1 MSQSHSSG
9 TSTSSHS
16 PRPVHP
22 RAVVSGGQQNEEGN
36 DSSSEKEAGD
46 EPGDLPATSINL
58 SASYLG
64 RPTSSV
70 SSHRY
75 RTPIAGSHIT
85 SPPPTQGIPEI
96 QPRPS
101 FETPSAFAAPE
112 SSRSPG
118 GSVLFRDSYV
128 GQYAGP
134 LHSGLATPSNVY
146 PTPAQYRSH
155 SQSVP
160 NHFAP
165 GRPASR
171 ITLERAVEH
180 LQAQVAALH
189 ERIET
194 LEASRFLS
202 KSLTLSSPRGGSPND
217 GRGQLQ
223 WDFNDLGLWSLVL
236 NPISN
241 SVEAIRSFSHFL
253 VRDESRTP
261 FAIIVRRLCLDFS
274 FLLCAVLIT
283 KHLWRESGVRRKEVR
298 VALKML
304 WRALLGPKP
313 RKVLVDKG
321 V

>member
-1 MSQSHSSG
+1 MYHVETIGSASRSHSSG
-9 TSTSSHS
+9 SSTSSYS
-16 PRPVHP
+16 PRT
-22 RAVVSGGQQNEEGN
+22 RAVMYNRQRNEEGN
-36 DSSSEKEAGD
+36 DSSSEREAGD
-46 EPGDLPATSINL
+46 EPGDLPATNITS
-58 SASYLG
+58 STSYLG

-75 RTPIAGSHIT
+75 RTPIAGSHMT

-101 FETPSAFAAPE
+101 FETPSAFAPPE
-112 SSRSPG
+112 TSRSPG
-118 GSVLFRDSYV
+118 GSYV
-128 GQYAGP
+128 GQYAEP
-134 LHSGLATPSNVY
+134 LHSGLVTPLNVY
-146 PTPAQYRSH
+146 PTQYRGH

-160 NHFAP
+160 GNFAP

-202 KSLTLSSPRGGSPND
+202 KSLTQPSPRGGSPNE

-223 WDFNDLGLWSLVL
+223 WDFNDLGLWSLIL

-241 SVEAIRSFSHFL
+241 SVEKIGSFTHFL
-253 VRDESRTP
+253 ARDESRTP

-283 KHLWRESGVRRKEVR
+283 KYLWKESGIRRKEVR
-298 VALKML
+298 TALKML
-304 WRALLGPKP
+304 WRAILGPKQ
-313 RKVLVDKG
+313 RKIVVDKG